1 METEQQK
8 IGMIDQFIFAVAKPK
23 EYKKLMSLKVFK
35 VVLYTLLLTFLLT
48 VMSYGIP
55 TAGWLLSYQG
65 VEGFFK
71 NQIPAFTF
79 ADGKLNMESEIV
91 IEQEGVNRII
101 VDTSKEKVGESD
113 LKKDYM
119 QQIVVSK
126 TNMLVSSMNT
136 VSEVDFGQ
144 LGNIRFDK
152 SSLSEVVPLVYISL
166 LLVFG
171 IQFVFMLCEYSM
183 SAFFYGLIAMLY
195 MSMGGKELPL
205 GDAVK
210 AAIYAKPLAAVVGAV
225 NTVMGSFIPSSMW
238 GFLSLF
244 ATMMLL
250 FMGVRQEDELGKEQN

>member
-8 IGMIDQFIFAVAKPK
+8 IGIIDQFIFAVAKPR
-23 EYKKLMSLKVFK
+23 EYKKLMSLKTGK
-35 VVLYTLLLTFLLT
+35 VIVYTLLLTFLLT
-48 VMSYGIP
+48 VMSYVIP
-55 TAGWLLSYQG
+55 TAGWLLSYRG

-101 VDTSKEKVGESD
+101 VDTSKEKVGKSD
-113 LKKDYM
+113 LQKDYM
-119 QQIVVSK
+119 QQIVISK
-126 TNMLVSSMNT
+126 TNMLISSMNT

-166 LLVFG
+166 LIVFG
-171 IQFVFMLCEYSM
+171 MQFVFMLCEYVV
-183 SAFFYGLIAMLY
+183 SAFFYGLIATLY
-195 MSMGGKELPL
+195 VSMGGEELPIKN
-205 GDAVK
+205 AMK
-210 AAIYAKPLAAVVGAV
+210 AAIYAKTLAAVVGAV
-225 NTVMGSFIPSSMW
+225 NGVMGSFIPSSMW

-250 FMGVRQEDELGKEQN
+250 FMGVRQKDEIEKIQ